1 MKFIIQ
7 GGKKLSGSIRVSGAK
22 NAATPIL
29 AATLLTDERCI
40 IGNVPR
46 IADVESALAILRSMG
61 AEVEWSGDHEV
72 TVCAVHARPG
82 IVDQKLVKSLRSSV
96 LFLGPCL
103 ARFNEMDL
111 SEPGGCIIGNRPLDT
126 HHHVLVRL
134 GVSISRSNGT
144 WHFSHNGLRGTEIIL
159 LEKSVT
165 ATENALMAA
174 VLARGTTVIK
184 NAACEPHVEDL
195 ARFLSAQGASVRG
208 AGTSTIIIEGVDRLR
223 GARHVVIPDMIE
235 TGTFLMMALATKSK
249 LTLEG
254 TDASH
259 LDVACE
265 KLRMMGA
272 KFAFRGDTIDVLESP
287 PLIAQKIDTRPYPGI
302 PTDLQSIF
310 GVLSTQVQGTTLIHE
325 TLFEGRLGYVNELIR
340 MGANAIM
347 CDPHRVLISG
357 PSPLYGTEIR
367 SLDLR
372 AGAAMIIAGL
382 VASGQTIIHEA
393 QIIDRGYEHIEER
406 LLQLGADI
414 TRVS

>member
-144 WHFSHNGLRGTEIIL
+144 WHFSHNGLLGTEIIL